1 MRGTPTDDV
10 ELVRRA
16 QAGDGDAFSLLIA
29 RYRRRLESLAGRRLQ
44 DREEARDVVQDAVV
58 RALRSL
64 ASLHDPAA
72 FFPWMAATVASCCA
86 GQSRKAARRRRLAD
100 LGLVPDGGRWYEID
114 EGLLAEELLARL
126 PSPQSGALRLYY
138 VEGLGVGD
146 VAAHL
151 GKPVG
156 TVKRWLHEGRR
167 QLRRAMIAMTGPEAA
182 GVVVVGSDLQ
192 ESELQTIATAAEE
205 LGLTVRHFTDP
216 WEGWK
221 WLRDAAEDAER
232 RPRLVVLARSLGGAD
247 ETFTLLALL
256 GPTSCS
262 PSRLV
267 DTPFLV
273 LGPSED
279 PIIHA
284 AWSAGAAAY
293 LTRPPNPED
302 FARIMAH
309 LAGEACRRSCA

>member
-1 MRGTPTDDV
+1 MRGTRADDV

-29 RYRRRLESLAGRRLQ
+29 RYRRRLEGLAGRRLQ

-58 RALRSL
+58 RALQSL
-64 ASLHDPAA
+64 ADLRDPAA
-72 FFPWMAATVASCCA
+72 FFSWLAATVASCCA
-86 GQSRKAARRRRLAD
+86 GQSRKAARRRRLGN
-100 LGLVPDGGRWYEID
+100 LGLVPDGERWYEVD

-126 PSPQSGALRLYY
+126 PSARSTALRLYY
-138 VEGLGVGD
+138 VEGLGVDD

-167 QLRRAMIAMTGPEAA
+167 QLRRAMIAMSGPEAA
-182 GVVVVGSDLQ
+182 DVVMIGDLQ
-192 ESELQTIATAAEE
+192 EAELEIIGSAARE

-221 WLRDAAEDAER
+221 WLREAGEEPER
-232 RPRLVVLARSLGGAD
+232 RPRLVVFARSLAEPD
-247 ETFTLLALL
+247 ETFALLALL
-256 GPTSCS
+256 GPTSLS
-262 PSRLV
+262 PTRLV
-267 DTPFLV
+267 DVPFLI
-273 LGPSED
+273 LGPSDE
-279 PIIHA
+279 PIMYA

-293 LTRPPNPED
+293 LSRPPNPED
-302 FARIMAH
+302 FAKIMAH
-309 LAGEACRRSCA
+309 LVGEACRRSS